1 MAKKTKVTVTN
12 DAPVRLD
19 LAAGQNP
26 RPGFQGVDLFTGDV
40 RVDLLSFPWPWAD
53 ASVDEAVCSHFVE
66 HIPMGFVRQEEW
78 VDFVPQECS
87 DGVTR
92 SVPTKKTRQVIDALP
107 RPDNKDL
114 FLAFFDEL
122 YRVLKPGG
130 RAEIVVPYLMSH
142 RAFQDPTHRRFICE
156 ASFSYLMK
164 PWRDANRL
172 DHYNVDCDFIA
183 EACIPVTDPVEGAR
197 VPEVQAA
204 RRQHMWN
211 VVHDMVIILRKKA

>member
-1 MAKKTKVTVTN
+1 MAKKIKPTPVTVTN

-53 ASVDEAVCSHFVE
+53 GSVDEVVCSHFVE
-66 HIPMGFVRQEEW
+66 HIPMGFVDEAGTVHHMPGLGR
-78 VDFVPQECS
+78 
-87 DGVTR
+87 
-92 SVPTKKTRQVIDALP
+92 
-107 RPDNKDL
+107 KDL

-172 DHYNVDCDFIA
+172 DHYNVGCDFVA

-211 VVHDMVIILRKKA
+211 VVHDMVIVLRRAP